1 MTVLFDKVGIDNTIA
16 TLERAHSYCE
26 EHELRDVVIA
36 STTGYTAKLAVSYFK
51 PEKYNLVI
59 VTHNTG
65 FKENGVQEFSREIRE
80 DLESRGVKVYTGT
93 MVLRNLNRAIRD
105 KLHFSET
112 EIVNATLR
120 MFGEGTKVCFEICAM
135 ACDAGL
141 IPPKEVMAIAGTGSG
156 ADTAAVII
164 ARPSNRFFDMKLVD
178 FVVKPSLRK

>member
-1 MTVLFDKVGIDNTIA
+1 MTVLFDKTGIENTVLTIEKA
-16 TLERAHSYCE
+16 YSYCE
-26 EHELRDVVIA
+26 EKGLKNIVIA
-36 STTGYTAKLAVSYFK
+36 STTGYTANIAVSYFN

-65 FKENGVQEFSREIRE
+65 FKDNGVQEFSDDVRC
-80 DLESRGVKVYTGT
+80 DLEAKGVKVYTGT

-120 MFGEGTKVCFEICAM
+120 MFGEGTKVCFEMCAM

-141 IPPKEVMAIAGTGSG
+141 IPPEEVMAIAGTARG
-156 ADTAAVII
+156 ADTAAVIV

-178 FVVKPSLRK
+178 YVAKPALRK